1 MAIDNEE
8 QSQQNVV
15 LKRHG
20 YRWKKE
26 RSEWILKDP
35 QGKTT
40 TLEKAI
46 HAINKPIVLAPS
58 VSSPVVSPLSVNLND
73 RPAIIRWAQQIIRR
87 RPLILDIETA
97 SMAVSNEIIEVSM
110 VDIYGHVV
118 FNSLIKP
125 MQPIVSMNG
134 NMHDIPA
141 NVLAQAPTFVEAWP
155 HMYPLLIQNELIIY
169 NAAYQLRILRQTA
182 AHQQLA
188 LPAIISHCLMLKY
201 ALYAGVKASER
212 EYKLHDLN
220 EACTAFNISTGA
232 QRALDDADA
241 ARQLLVALA
250 NLNV

>member
-46 HAINKPIVLAPS
+46 QAINKQIAPAPS
-58 VSSPVVSPLSVNLND
+58 APPPAAAPLAVSLND
-73 RPAIIRWAQQIIRR
+73 RPAVIRWAQQITRR

-97 SMAVSNEIIEVSM
+97 SMTVGNGIIEVSV
-110 VDIYGHVV
+110 VDVYGHVV
-118 FNSLIKP
+118 FDSLIKP
-125 MQPIVSMNG
+125 TQSIVAMNG

-141 NVLAQAPTFVEAWP
+141 NVLAQAPTFIEIWP
-155 HMYPLLIQNELIIY
+155 HLYPLLIQNELIIY

-188 LPAIISHCLMLKY
+188 LPAIISHCLMEKY

-212 EYKLHDLN
+212 EYKLHD
-220 EACTAFNISTGA
+220 
-232 QRALDDADA
+232 
-241 ARQLLVALA
+241 
-250 NLNV
+250 